1 MSLVESP
8 IFQEEI
14 SLDMP
19 SRNHSKLQVRI
30 SSLLSVAYEEI
41 YDVFT
46 ELSVEI
52 NGKTLAPDICIYPIS
67 EEDWRK
73 DEITMSKPPIT
84 VIEILS
90 PKQAVQDLVDKFDE
104 YFKAGVKSC
113 WLVIP
118 TLEIVDVFTAN
129 IHQKQTYTAGIITDL
144 ASNVAIDINKI
155 FRKKLLIL

>member
-1 MSLVESP
+1 MSLITEEIP
-8 IFQEEI
+8 YKEEI
-14 SLDMP
+14 SIDMP
-19 SRNHSKLQVRI
+19 SKNHSKLQARI
-30 SSLLSVAYEEI
+30 ASLLSVAYEEI

-52 NGKTLAPDICIYPIS
+52 NGKALEPDICIYPIS

-73 DEITMSKPPIT
+73 DEITMTKPPIT

-118 TLEIVDVFTAN
+118 TLEIVDVFIGD
-129 IHQKQTYTAGIITDL
+129 IHQKQTYITSVIHD
-144 ASNVAIDINKI
+144 SESKVNIEINKI
-155 FRKKLLIL
+155 FRKRN

>member
-1 MSLVESP
+1 MSLIIDDVLK
-8 IFQEEI
+8 QEEI
-14 SLDMP
+14 SIDMP
-19 SRNHSKLQVRI
+19 SRNHSKLQARI
-30 SSLLSVAYEEI
+30 ASLLSVGYEEV
-41 YDVFT
+41 YDIFT

-73 DEITMSKPPIT
+73 DEIIISKPPIT

-118 TLEIVDVFTAN
+118 TLEIIDVFIDD
-129 IHQKQTYTAGIITDL
+129 IHQKQTYVVGSIKDAVSGV
-144 ASNVAIDINKI
+144 NIDINKV
-155 FRKKLLIL
+155 FRKRS